1 MPRRHTFIP
10 LTRKRRVA
18 EHMAMVV
25 LALQA
30 TLLLTFQ
37 VTPSR
42 LPPRLT
48 LLELLWALPQRP
60 TFYPFIAVFLAGP
73 PLTVL
78 ACRVPGKHRTWL
90 IVGWIIFLS
99 LLLTFFGDRVSLM
112 LRILEWQ
119 FHQSR

>member
-1 MPRRHTFIP
+1 MPRRHYWIA
-10 LTRKRRVA
+10 LARKRRVA

-30 TLLLTFQ
+30 ALLLTFQ

-60 TFYPFIAVFLAGP
+60 TFYPFLAVFLAGP
-73 PLTVL
+73 VLTVF
-78 ACRVPGKHRTWL
+78 ACRVRGGHRVWL
-90 IVGWIIFLS
+90 LIGWGTFMV
-99 LLLTFFGDRVSLM
+99 LLLAFFGDRVSLM

-119 FHQSR
+119 FRQGG